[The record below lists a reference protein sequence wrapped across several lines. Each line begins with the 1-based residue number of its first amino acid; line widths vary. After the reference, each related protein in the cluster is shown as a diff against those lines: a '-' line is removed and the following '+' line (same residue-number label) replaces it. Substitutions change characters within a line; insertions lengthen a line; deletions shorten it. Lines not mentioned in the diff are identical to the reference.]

1 MVHFLEKWV
10 LDHILKFSLIEIL
23 VISNILTVFNIFLT
37 LLGVENRLINEVN
50 EAYIIFRTKYH
61 SVYLINTNSITFH
74 DKFGLF
80 LYNEFHQI
88 NHFIKILNGFL
99 KYKCLSMIDSL
110 PLLTLMYL
118 RGVNDYTFSKVSNDY
133 INLTLVS

>member
-1 MVHFLEKWV
+1 LVSIFYYFNLNSRLYSPNESCSYNIIDISRMVHFLKKWV
-10 LDHILKFSLIEIL
+10 LDHILKFCLVEIL
-23 VISNILTVFNIFLT
+23 VICNILAVFNIFLT

-50 EAYIIFRTKYH
+50 KAYIAFRTKYH
-61 SVYLINTNSITFH
+61 CVYLINTNSITFY

-99 KYKCLSMIDSL
+99 KY
-110 PLLTLMYL
+110 
-118 RGVNDYTFSKVSNDY
+118 
-133 INLTLVS
+133 